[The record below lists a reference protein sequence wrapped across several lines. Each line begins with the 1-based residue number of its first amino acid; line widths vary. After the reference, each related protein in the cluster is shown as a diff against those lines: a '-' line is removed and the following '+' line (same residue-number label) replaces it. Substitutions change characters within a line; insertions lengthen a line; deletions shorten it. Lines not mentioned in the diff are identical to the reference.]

1 MRKSRKAPRVNS
13 EPADPGRRGQAIW
26 AAVLSSTSPP
36 CLPDLDLGSQG
47 PGRIRYL
54 VKLGVTEL
62 KGGQE
67 G

>member
-26 AAVLSSTSPP
+26 AAILSSTSPL

-62 KGGQE
+62 RGGQE